1 MRTFSLGL
9 MLFVAGML
17 AAPAGAAVS
26 YSYSYVTD
34 AKTYS
39 GPVGSIVPVN
49 IYLQETLSGIPALR
63 IYHRQQW
70 GQFGG
75 CGGKCKEHHRRIR
88 GQLRHRQRALHQF
101 LQLRQPLDD
110 DGQFPNP
117 GLQPGHAGAAANNLE
132 FEQTITNAQP
142 GVTPTSSLLL
152 LGHAGRD
159 SPGSGTTTY
168 VRYFAEQKTR
178 SLTAPMALGAAEG
191 DGNTLVQA
199 PARRNAGNN
208 FFPGTD
214 LDKSGATP
222 SGAVDPGTITG
233 ADANSLSSPYTFTVG
248 PGSAPVPEPV
258 SVAVFGVGAV
268 GLLLRRRSRLA

>member
-49 IYLQETLSGIPALR
+49 IYLQETLSGTSTSYITANN
-63 IYHRQQW
+63 
-70 GQFGG
+70 GVSSAGAAVNVKSTTGGTAASFGTG
-75 CGGKCKEHHRRIR
+75 MLLYTSSSSFGNPSTTTGN
-88 GQLRHRQRALHQF
+88 
-101 LQLRQPLDD
+101 
-110 DGQFPNP
+110 FPTLVYNQ
-117 GLQPGHAGAAANNLE
+117 GTGAAANNLE

-152 LGHAGRD
+152 LGTLD
-159 SPGSGTTTY
+159 VTVGSGTTTY
-168 VRYFAEQKTR
+168 VLT
-178 SLTAPMALGAAEG
+178 SLNEDTIADGPNGFGAEG
-191 DGNTLVQA
+191 DGNTLVQG
-199 PARRNAGNN
+199 PPGNAGNN

-248 PGSAPVPEPV
+248 PGSAPVP
-258 SVAVFGVGAV
+258 
-268 GLLLRRRSRLA
+268 RSRFRSP